1 LKGFDVKYALL
12 AVLAPLVVAA
22 PARADCDHFK
32 WSVARE
38 RAWFSASPAALPPT
52 GGQAEPNAGYAV
64 TLAKDVKL
72 PVAPERTAKPNS
84 FAAFLSAPKL
94 APGLYQITLSA
105 EAWVDVAENGKLVKS
120 SGFSGQHDCP
130 GVRKSVR
137 FPLGAGPATIEISNV
152 GADKILFA
160 IAPAK

>member
-1 LKGFDVKYALL
+1 VKRVLL
-12 AVLAPLVVAA
+12 AVLAPLVFVA

-38 RAWFSASPAALPPT
+38 RAWFAASPAALPAT
-52 GGQAEPNAGYAV
+52 GGQAVASAGYAV

-72 PVAPERTAKPNS
+72 PVAPERAPKPDT
-84 FAAFLSAPKL
+84 FAAVLIALKL

-105 EAWVDVAENGKLVKS
+105 EAWVDVAENGKRVKS
-120 SGFSGQHDCP
+120 SAFSGQRDCP

-137 FPLGAGPATIEISNV
+137 FPLGAGPATIEISNA

-160 IAPAK
+160 LAPAN

>member
-1 LKGFDVKYALL
+1 MKRILL
-12 AVLAPLVVAA
+12 AVLAPLVVVA
-22 PARADCDHFK
+22 PAHADCDHFK

-38 RAWFSASPAALPPT
+38 RAWFSASPGVLPAI
-52 GGQAEPNAGYAV
+52 GGQADASKAYAV

-72 PVAPERTAKPNS
+72 PVAPERPPKPDS
-84 FAAFLSAPKL
+84 FAAVLTAPRL
-94 APGLYQITLSA
+94 EPGLYQITLSA

-120 SGFSGQHDCP
+120 SDFSSQRDCS

-152 GADKILFA
+152 GADKIMFA
-160 IAPAK
+160 ISPAK

>member
-1 LKGFDVKYALL
+1 MKRFLL
-12 AVLAPLVVAA
+12 AALAPLILAA

-38 RAWFSASPAALPPT
+38 RAWFAAPSPPK
-52 GGQAEPNAGYAV
+52 GGQVEPGAGYAL

-72 PVAPERTAKPNS
+72 PVAPRRAPKPDT
-84 FAAFLSAPKL
+84 FAAVLTAPKL

-105 EAWVDVAENGKLVKS
+105 EAWVDVAENGKLVTS
-120 SGFSGQHDCP
+120 SDFSGQRDCA

-137 FPLGAGPATIEISNV
+137 FPLGAGPATIEISNA
-152 GADKILFA
+152 GADNILFA
-160 IAPAK
+160 LAPAK

>member
-1 LKGFDVKYALL
+1 MRFCLLVLAGLL
-12 AVLAPLVVAA
+12 AAA

-38 RAWFSASPAALPPT
+38 RAWFAASPATLPAT
-52 GGQAEPNAGYAV
+52 DGQVAADAGYAV

-105 EAWVDVAENGKLVKS
+105 EGWIDVAENGKLVKAS
-120 SGFSGQHDCP
+120 AFSGQRDCP

-137 FPLGAGPATIEISNV
+137 FPLGGGSVTIEISNV

>member
-1 LKGFDVKYALL
+1 VKPLLL
-12 AVLAPLVVAA
+12 AIFAPLVFAA

-38 RAWFSASPAALPPT
+38 RAWFAASPAALPAT
-52 GGQAEPNAGYAV
+52 GGQAAASAGYTV

-72 PVAPERTAKPNS
+72 PVPPQRAPKPDT
-84 FAAFLSAPKL
+84 FAAVLAAPQL

-105 EAWVDVAENGKLVKS
+105 EAWIDVAENGKLVTS
-120 SGFSGQHDCP
+120 SDFSGQRDCP

-137 FPLGAGPATIEISNV
+137 FPLGAGPATIEISNA
-152 GADKILFA
+152 GADKIMFA